1 MNDNKFDFLIVGTGY
16 SESILSS
23 ALSSAGYKCLHIDKN
38 DYYGDNWATLPIT
51 ELDSSTI
58 KINNLKNPNKFL
70 ISRHPSVILT
80 ERGKPNQL
88 DTILKSSVFNYLSFK
103 LVDSLIHYNDGEF
116 TQIPKSKQEV
126 FKSTISLKDKRML
139 MKLLQWI
146 ASREFLKE
154 GMLVLQES
162 NTT

>member
-1 MNDNKFDFLIVGTGY
+1 MGLLAPLGVLLNLIN
-16 SESILSS
+16 S

-51 ELDSSTI
+51 EWDSSTI

-126 FKSTISLKDKRML
+126 FKSTISLKEKRML

-146 ASREFLKE
+146 ASKEFVKE
-154 GMLVLQES
+154 GMLVLQKS
-162 NTT
+162 DTT